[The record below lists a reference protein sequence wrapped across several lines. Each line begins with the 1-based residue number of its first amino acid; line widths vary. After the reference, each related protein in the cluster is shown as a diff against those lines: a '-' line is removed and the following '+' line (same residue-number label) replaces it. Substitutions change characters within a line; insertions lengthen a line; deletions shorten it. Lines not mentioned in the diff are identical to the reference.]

1 MSYFEFPHT
10 RTYEGDLGYVISQI
24 IELTKKYDTF
34 FAYNSI
40 KFADPIEWD
49 ITTQYAAYTIVF
61 DSNDEYSY
69 ISKKPVPAGITLD
82 NTDFWEVLGS
92 MLVDGAAR
100 AEIERILR
108 FISNIYEISNIA
120 SADRD
125 QGDYF
130 VMGGYLWK
138 TTTAVLTG
146 ETYTDGVN
154 CEKISI
160 EDMIREIAS
169 ATITVDSALNI
180 LSNNAIANRP
190 VAVKFINIDTA
201 IANINNILTTIGTSI
216 TNIESDITN
225 IESDITNLRDDLT
238 SETSNRE
245 NADNTLSTRIDNI
258 VALPVGSTTGDAE
271 LMDGRTSYTG
281 RVYTNIGGAIRGQA
295 TELHNAIKYGSSKT
309 VVDYAAMYSWVPGTL
324 DNTGAVAADSSY
336 MALGDYIPVT
346 LGEILHFINSNANYT
361 MVRCLYDSG
370 KTLVNRTVLTA
381 SENDRIYG
389 VTSGVA
395 FVRIAIGINQTAD
408 YHIYSE
414 DTSVS
419 YLESESLKF
428 IDDDL
433 NRIESSINNIDVGHK
448 YGWRPG
454 TLNTSTGVVDD
465 TNFSYYTTDF
475 IPVIEGNT
483 LVLNLDNSAAYQLS
497 RALYDENKTFI
508 SGASISVSD
517 HTRLYAPT
525 PGVRYIRY
533 CISFNAYRANHVSL
547 YFENQIKNNALYL
560 ETNKHD
566 RTVRY
571 YSGTPL
577 DLSVKHEYSVSQL
590 IPYVDT
596 NANAG
601 GDTAQGIAIY
611 GDTLFQFIS
620 DDKVRI
626 YDIAK
631 KGEMIGAFSVPSS
644 GHGNTACFSDTKFDA
659 ADDFPL
665 IYVSDITGYVR
676 EYRISTSSA
685 VLVQTFSFDT
695 STFGLC
701 PQMTLDNDNQVA
713 YIVGVDDPNAVT
725 TLTITKC
732 DMNNLIDNGDSTYT
746 PATIESYQVSLPN
759 IPIVAQGV
767 KFLNKNI
774 YFVSGANAG
783 VDSTVFAISTTTKD
797 LAAMISDFPSDI
809 STNELEDIAFYNSPD
824 GCNYNMVLHV
834 RTLGYFRAV
843 F

>member
-1 MSYFEFPHT
+1 MAYFEFPHT
-10 RTYEGDLGYVISQI
+10 RNYEGDLGFVIKKL
-24 IELTKKYDTF
+24 IELTEKYNTF

-40 KFADPIEWD
+40 KFADPIEWN
-49 ITTQYAAYTIVF
+49 ITTQYAPYTIVF
-61 DSNDEYSY
+61 DSLNEYSY
-69 ISKKPVPAGITLD
+69 ISKQAVPTGITLD
-82 NTDFWEVLGS
+82 NTDYWEVLGS
-92 MLVDGAAR
+92 MLIDGDAR

-108 FISNIYEISNIA
+108 FISNIYETSNIA

-125 QGDYF
+125 AGDYF

-138 TTTAVLTG
+138 TTAAVLTG
-146 ETYTDGVN
+146 EAYVEGTN

-169 ATITVDSALNI
+169 DTITVDSTLNI

-201 IANINNILTTIGTSI
+201 ISNINTILTALGDSI
-216 TNIESDITN
+216 TNIEGDITN
-225 IESDITNLRDDLT
+225 IEGDIVNLRDDLT

-258 VALPVGSTTGDAE
+258 ASLAAGSTTGDAE
-271 LMDGRTSYTG
+271 LIDGRTSYMG
-281 RVYTNIGGAIRGQA
+281 RVYTNIGSAIRGQA
-295 TELHNAIKYGSSKT
+295 TELHNAIKYASTKT

-324 DNTGAVAADSSY
+324 DNSGAVAADSSY

-361 MVRCLYDSG
+361 MVRCLYDSS

-414 DTSVS
+414 DTSIS
-419 YLESESLKF
+419 YLNDETLKYV
-428 IDDDL
+428 DDDL
-433 NRIESSINNIDVGHK
+433 NRLESSINMIDVGHK

-454 TLNTSTGVVDD
+454 TLNTSTGVVDN

-483 LVLNLDNSAAYQLS
+483 LVLNLDYSAAYQLS

-508 SGASISVSD
+508 SGASISVTD

-525 PGVRYIRY
+525 PGVRYVRY

-547 YFENQIKNNALYL
+547 YFENQIKNNALYM

-566 RTVRY
+566 RSVRY

-577 DLSVKHEYSVSQL
+577 DLKIKNEYSVSQL

-601 GDTAQGIAIY
+601 GDTAQGVVIY
-611 GDTLFQFIS
+611 GDYLFQFIS

-626 YDIAK
+626 YDISK
-631 KGEMIGAFSVPSS
+631 KGEMVGAFSVPSS

-659 ADDFPL
+659 SDEFPL

-685 VLVQTFSFDT
+685 VLVQTFKFDT
-695 STFGLC
+695 SIFGLV
-701 PQMTLDNDNQVA
+701 PQMTLDNEHQVA
-713 YIVGVDDPNAVT
+713 YIVGVDDPDAVT
-725 TLTITKC
+725 ELTITAC
-732 DMNNLIDNGDSTYT
+732 DMTNLTDNGDSTFT
-746 PATIESYQVSLPN
+746 PAVIESYTVSMPS
-759 IPIVAQGV
+759 IPITAQGV

-774 YFVSGANAG
+774 YFVSGAMAG
-783 VDSTVFAISTTTKD
+783 VDSTVFVISTTTKD
-797 LAAMISDFPSDI
+797 LAAMLSDFPSDI
-809 STNELEDIAFYNSPD
+809 STNELEDIAFYNSANGD
-824 GCNYNMVLHV
+824 NYEMVLHV
-834 RTLGYFRAV
+834 RTLGYYRAI

>member
-10 RTYEGDLGYVISQI
+10 RTYEGDLGYI
-24 IELTKKYDTF
+24 IKKIMELTENYNQF

-49 ITTQYAAYTIVF
+49 ITTQYAPYTIVF
-61 DSNDEYSY
+61 DTNDEYSY

-82 NTDFWEVLGS
+82 NTDYWEVLGS
-92 MLVDGAAR
+92 MLVDGEAR
-100 AEIERILR
+100 AEIERMLR
-108 FISNIYEISNIA
+108 FISNIYEVNNTA

-125 QGDYF
+125 SGDYF
-130 VMGGYLWK
+130 VMAGYLWK
-138 TTTAVLTG
+138 TTAAVLTG
-146 ETYTDGVN
+146 ETYTEGVN

-160 EDMIREIAS
+160 EDMVREIAS
-169 ATITVDSALNI
+169 AVITVDGTLNI

-201 IANINNILTTIGTSI
+201 IANINTILTTLGTSI
-216 TNIESDITN
+216 TNIETDITN
-225 IESDITNLRDDLT
+225 IESDITDLRDDLT

-245 NADNTLSTRIDNI
+245 NADQVLSTRIDNI
-258 VALPVGSTTGDAE
+258 VALPSGSTTGDAE
-271 LMDGRTSYTG
+271 LIDGRTGYTG
-281 RVYTNIGGAIRGQA
+281 RVYTNIGGAIRAQV
-295 TELHNAIKYGSSKT
+295 TELHNAIKYASSKT
-309 VVDYAAMYSWVPGTL
+309 VVDYAAMYSWVPGVL
-324 DNTGAVAADSSY
+324 DNSGAVSSDSSY
-336 MALGDYIPVT
+336 MTLGDYIPVT
-346 LGEILHFINSNANYT
+346 LGEMLHFINSNANYT
-361 MVRCLYDSG
+361 MVRCLYDST
-370 KTLVNRTVLTA
+370 KTLLNRTVLTA
-381 SENDRIYG
+381 SENDRLYG

-395 FVRIAIGINQTAD
+395 FVRISIGVNQTAD

-419 YLESESLKF
+419 YLENESLKY

-433 NRIESSINNIDVGHK
+433 NRLESSINMIDVGHK

-454 TLNTSTGVVDD
+454 TLNTSTGAVDD

-483 LVLNLDNSAAYQLS
+483 LVLNLDYSAAYQLS

-508 SGASISVSD
+508 SGASISVTD
-517 HTRLYAPT
+517 HVRLYAPT
-525 PGVRYIRY
+525 PGVRYVRY

-547 YFENQIKNNALYL
+547 YFENQIKNNALYM
-560 ETNKHD
+560 ETNKHE
-566 RTVRY
+566 RTVHQ

-577 DLSVKHEYSVSQL
+577 DLAVKHEYSVSQL

-601 GDTAQGIAIY
+601 GDTAQGIVIY
-611 GDTLFQFIS
+611 GDTLFQFINT
-620 DDKVRI
+620 DKVRV

-631 KGEMIGAFSVPSS
+631 KGEMLGAFTVPSS
-644 GHGNTACFSDTKFDA
+644 GHGNTACFSDTKFDPS
-659 ADDFPL
+659 DEFPL

-685 VLVQTFSFDT
+685 VLVQTFKFDT
-695 STFGLC
+695 GVFGLV
-701 PQMTLDNDNQVA
+701 PQLTLDNDNQVA

-732 DMNNLIDNGDSTYT
+732 DMNNLIDNGDSTFT
-746 PATIESYQVSLPN
+746 PAIIESYQVSLPSV
-759 IPIVAQGV
+759 PIVVQGV

-774 YFVSGANAG
+774 YFVSGAFAG
-783 VDSTVFAISTTTKD
+783 VDSSVFVISTTTKD

-809 STNELEDIAFYNSPD
+809 STNELEDIAFYNSAD
-824 GCNYNMVLHV
+824 GGNYDMVLHV
-834 RTLGYFRAV
+834 RTLGYFRAI